1 MKELFVN
8 NLNKLLDQLPVDP
21 VDAAESAE
29 LRYVCDSDPGIRR
42 KKRGK
47 GFVYVDSSNQ
57 ITKEKKLLDR
67 IASLVIPP
75 AWVDVWICKYS
86 NGHIQ
91 ATGRDAKG
99 RKQYIYHPKWDEIR
113 NQTKFFRL
121 IKFAESLPE
130 IRRRVSA
137 DLRKH
142 GLPREKVLAVITR
155 LLEESLI
162 RIGNKEY
169 ITNGSYGLTTL
180 KDKHLVSNGSG
191 FQLQFVGKSGKKWKV
206 DILNKRIA
214 KIVKQCQELP
224 GQDLFQYID
233 EEGNQC
239 NNSST
244 DVNNYLCEIIGENFT
259 AKDFRTWGGTVHA
272 AKALFNTG
280 KAESEKDEK
289 KKINLAVKEV
299 ASLLNNT
306 VSICRSYYIHP
317 HIFDAYRDASLFKHM
332 KKINSNEHN
341 TSDKLSRE
349 ELSVLMIL
357 KSKLKN

>member
-1 MKELFVN
+1 M
-8 NLNKLLDQLPVDP
+8 NKLDKIFNQLPVDP
-21 VDAAESAE
+21 ADAAESAE
-29 LRYVCDSDPGIRR
+29 LRYVCDTDPGYTR
-42 KKRGK
+42 KRRGK
-47 GFVYVDSSNQ
+47 GFVIVDSTNK
-57 ITKEKKLLDR
+57 ITTDKKIIER
-67 IASLVIPP
+67 INSLVIPP
-75 AWVDVWICKYS
+75 AWSNVWICKYS

-99 RKQYIYHPKWDEIR
+99 RKQYIYHTKWDEIR

-121 IKFAESLPE
+121 IKFAESLTE
-130 IRRRVSA
+130 IRRRVNA

-142 GLPREKVLAVITR
+142 GLPREKVLAVITH

-169 ITNGSYGLTTL
+169 ISNGSFGLTTL
-180 KDKHLVSNGSG
+180 KDKHLVSNGGS
-191 FQLQFVGKSGKKWKV
+191 FQLQFVGKSRKKWKV

-233 EEGNQC
+233 DKGRQC
-239 NNSST
+239 NVSST

-259 AKDFRTWGGTVHA
+259 AKDFRTWGGTVYA
-272 AKALFNTG
+272 AIALFNAG

-289 KKINLAVKEV
+289 KKINLAVKNV

-306 VSICRSYYIHP
+306 VAICRSYYIHP
-317 HIFDAYRDASLFKHM
+317 HIFEAYRDASLFKLM
-332 KKINSNEHN
+332 KSKKSNSKN
-341 TSDKLSRE
+341 SPDKLSRE
-349 ELSVLMIL
+349 ELSVLKIL
-357 KSKLKN
+357 KSRLKK